1 MYVRDCHI
9 ENVGPIQ
16 SLDLQF
22 PLREDGTPRPVVFL
36 GENGTGKSTLLS
48 MVADALL
55 LFQQRVFTD
64 VTPKQSM
71 GSTEFLRI
79 AGGVNQRNTA
89 SYALS
94 ALRFEGNG
102 SSDVWVEKTGT
113 LKVEDAKSRLGERF
127 SAGLAWQSENG
138 TFKRV
143 SESVSKSDLE
153 EDFAANSYCY
163 FPSEREERP
172 SWLNDESVADTS
184 LFRFDAGLQGKL
196 GKPLVVTDSV
206 QSCVPWLMDVILDA
220 RADLGLIAGAEQS
233 GLYRPD
239 GSVGGSRSRQ
249 LLNVLN
255 SFLHFLLGNSSARFG
270 VSPRGNRVSRLC
282 IVEDEH
288 MLPKLS
294 CLSSGQSALLGL
306 FMTILRYSDCQKL
319 AGVGSDLASVNG
331 IVLVDEAD
339 AHLHTR
345 LQYEVLPLLIKNF
358 PAIQFLITSHSP
370 VLLLGM
376 ENQFGKDGFLALEM
390 PLGIRRNSDDYPE
403 AAVTVHC
410 FEETKQF
417 KDILTGK
424 LNETALPKVYVEGNT
439 DVKYIKTAFH
449 LLGRD
454 DSLARMNI
462 ITLAIPGVFG
472 DINGGAKSMETME
485 RLYKSSGAFPQPP
498 TLFLYDSDVHRPDS
512 AYGPATVRSL
522 PPPNADSRIRSGI
535 ESLLPSGVVVPDD
548 AKYFSMNPNTGEYGQ
563 ALPKIFEKQRLCDE
577 LCDAAD
583 PKVFEPFGPII
594 EIIENWLNSLPGAPL
609 PLIPAGTD
617 GSPQTPVAS
626 VETSLN

>member
-22 PLREDGTPRPVVFL
+22 PLREDGTPKPIVLL

-64 VTPKQSM
+64 VTPNQSM
-71 GSTEFLRI
+71 GSTKFLRI

-94 ALRFEGNG
+94 ALRFEDNG

-113 LKVEDAKSRLGERF
+113 LKVEDAKGRLGERF
-127 SAGLAWQSENG
+127 SAGLAWQTETG

-143 SESVSKSDLE
+143 SESVSESDLE
-153 EDFAANSYCY
+153 EDFVANSYCY

-184 LFRFDAGLQGKL
+184 LFRFDAGLRGKL
-196 GKPLVVTDSV
+196 GKPLVVTDSA
-206 QSCVPWLMDVILDA
+206 QSCVPWLMDVLLDA
-220 RADLGLIAGAEQS
+220 RADLSLFAGAEQS

-249 LLNVLN
+249 LLSVLN
-255 SFLHFLLGNSSARFG
+255 NFLHFLLGNSSARFG

-282 IVEDEH
+282 IVEDDQ

-294 CLSSGQSALLGL
+294 CLSSGQSSLLGL

-319 AGVGSDLASVNG
+319 IGVGSDLASVNG
-331 IVLVDEAD
+331 MVLVDEAD

-345 LQYEVLPLLIKNF
+345 LQYEVLPLLIKSF
-358 PAIQFLITSHSP
+358 PKVQFLITSHSP

-376 ENQFGKDGFLALEM
+376 EKQFGQNGFLALEM
-390 PLGIRRNSDDYPE
+390 PLGIRCSSDDYPE
-403 AAVTVHC
+403 AAATVHC
-410 FEETKQF
+410 FEETKEF
-417 KDILTGK
+417 KSVVAAK
-424 LNETALPKVYVEGNT
+424 LNETTLPEVLMEGRT
-439 DVKYIKTAFH
+439 DVRYIQTAFH
-449 LLGRD
+449 VFGHD
-454 DSLARMNI
+454 ETLARVDI
-462 ITLAIPGVFG
+462 TTLAVAGATG
-472 DINGGAKSMETME
+472 DINGGAEPMKSVE
-485 RLYKSSGAFPQPP
+485 RLYKSGAAFSRKP
-498 TLFLYDSDVHRPDS
+498 TLLLYDSDVHRTDS
-512 AYGPATVRSL
+512 QCGALTVRSL
-522 PPPNADSRIRSGI
+522 PHNANSGI
-535 ESLLPSGVVVPDD
+535 KKGIENLLPLGVVVPDSD
-548 AKYFSMNPNTGEYGQ
+548 EYYSVQPGTGDYGQ
-563 ALPKIFEKQRLCDE
+563 ALPKVFEKERLCND
-577 LCDAAD
+577 LCSTTDHA
-583 PKVFEPFGPII
+583 VFKAFRPVVET
-594 EIIENWLNSLPGAPL
+594 IENWLNSLSGTQGPL
-609 PLIPAGTD
+609 VPADTD
-617 GSPQTPVAS
+617 DTPQTPVAS
-626 VETSLN
+626 VDTTLN